1 LVLVSKTIELDEKYK
16 ERAEAELDFDGI
28 RDDPRFQELVFAIAD
43 KFLVAKLTI
52 PLPSTGQR

>member
-1 LVLVSKTIELDEKYK
+1 MVSKTIELDEKYK